1 MRAELLNVMGDDLMV
16 ANVARTSYS
25 KWKHEFD
32 ENDEKLIR
40 YLHKHSHVSPFYHP
54 KIQFR
59 IECPIFVERQLL
71 KHLIG
76 FIPSDDMS
84 QNSVS
89 GRYVDFSEEF
99 WEPEELREQSKDSKQ
114 GSSGIMNRPDLLK
127 RMEDSMYEAGIL
139 YRELIEEGVA
149 KELARTI
156 LPLSLMTKF
165 IWTGSLYAYLHLFKL
180 RLKEDAQKETRVFV
194 QSIFDQVIETRRFP
208 VTISTFFP
216 QYNIENIENDNNG

>member
-1 MRAELLNVMGDDLMV
+1 MKAELLSVMGDDLMV

-25 KWKHEFD
+25 KWKSEFD
-32 ENDEKLIR
+32 ESDEKLIR
-40 YLHKHSHVSPFYHP
+40 YLHKHNHVSPFYHP

-76 FIPSDDMS
+76 FIPSDDVS

-99 WEPEELREQSKDSKQ
+99 WEPTELREQSKDSKQ

-127 RMEDSMYEAGIL
+127 KMEDSMYEAGIL
-139 YRELIEEGVA
+139 YRELVEEGVA
-149 KELARTI
+149 KELARII

-165 IWTGSLYAYLHLFKL
+165 IWTGSLYAFLHLFKL
-180 RLKEDAQKETRVFV
+180 RLKEDAQKETRLLV
-194 QSIFDQVIETRRFP
+194 QSIFNQIADTGRFP

-216 QYNIENIENDNNG
+216 SYKLENDNNG

>member
-1 MRAELLNVMGDDLMV
+1 MKAELLGAMGDDLMV
-16 ANVARTSYS
+16 SNIARVSYD

-32 ENDEKLIR
+32 DNDARLIR
-40 YLHKHSHVSPFYHP
+40 YLHKHNHLSPFYHP

-59 IECPIFVERQLL
+59 IECPIFVERQIL
-71 KHLIG
+71 KHSVG
-76 FIPSDDMS
+76 FISSGDVS
-84 QNSVS
+84 QNSIS

-99 WEPEELREQSKDSKQ
+99 WEPTELREQSKDSKQ

-127 RMEDSMYEAGIL
+127 KMEDSMYEAGIL
-139 YRELIEEGVA
+139 YKELVEEGVA

-180 RLKEDAQKETRVFV
+180 RLKEDAQKETRMLV
-194 QSIFDQVIETRRFP
+194 QSIFDQVVETNRFP
-208 VTISTFFP
+208 VTLKTFFP
-216 QYNIENIENDNNG
+216 EYDIREWGDNNG